1 MLFTADLL
9 YFIVWVADN
18 SLLPKYKQNKD
29 KVEHDYELSYSD
41 TSLQSYN
48 SDI

>member
-9 YFIVWVADN
+9 YFIVWLADN
-18 SLLPKYKQNKD
+18 SLLPKYKQN